1 MKHLIVVDRP
11 KKWALNIPD
20 GNVISAKSY
29 LSDSLYCTMRNVK
42 VFNLCRSYRYQSLGY
57 YVSLLASAR
66 GHKPVPNILAIQ
78 DLKSQAIIRIA
89 SFELDSLIQKSL
101 KPIQGDTF
109 TLSIYFGKNLAKR
122 HNQLSQ
128 RLFAQFQAPLLRAEF
143 IRKDAVWILRSL
155 QPIASKDVPNG
166 HKPFVSEMA
175 EEFFNKRTVNR
186 LKKETRYDLAIL
198 VNPDEELPPSDEKA
212 IRKFIKAAESLDFYA
227 ERITKEDIS
236 RINEFD
242 ALFIRETT
250 SVNHHTYRMAR
261 RAAVEG
267 LVVIDDPESI
277 LTCTNKVYL
286 AELLT
291 KNRVPVPETVILNRD
306 NIKEP
311 PKTLGFPLIL
321 KQPDSSFSQGVLK
334 VDSMEEYITE
344 TDNLFEKSDL
354 LIAQKFIPTPFDW
367 RIGILNG
374 TPLYACRYH
383 MARKHWQIYERTGDG
398 KTHEGQADTLPIDK
412 VPSHVLKNALKAAQ
426 LIGDGFYGVD
436 LKEIDGGA
444 FVIEVNDNPNID
456 SGIEDDYLKDDL
468 YMAIINEILR
478 RIELKK
484 QRKTS

>member
-1 MKHLIVVDRP
+1 MQHLIVVDYP
-11 KKWALNIPD
+11 KKWTLNIPNVD
-20 GNVISAKSY
+20 VISAKSY
-29 LSDSLYCTMRNVK
+29 LSDSAYSTMRNVK
-42 VFNLCRSYRYQSLGY
+42 VFNLCKSYRYQSLGY

-89 SFELDSLIQKSL
+89 SSELDSLIQKSL

-128 RLFAQFQAPLLRAEF
+128 RLFVQFQAPFLRAEF
-143 IRKDAVWILRSL
+143 IKKDALWTLRSL
-155 QPIASKDVPNG
+155 QPIASNDVPDD

-175 EEFFNKRTVNR
+175 GEFFNKRTVNR
-186 LKKETRYDLAIL
+186 SRKETRYDLAIL
-198 VNPDEELPPSDEKA
+198 VNPEEELPPSDDKA
-212 IRKFIKAAESLDFYA
+212 IRKFMKVAESLDFYT
-227 ERITKEDIS
+227 ELITREDIS

-261 RAAVEG
+261 RAAAEG
-267 LVVIDDPESI
+267 LIVIDDPRSI

-286 AELLT
+286 AELLK
-291 KNRVPVPETVILNRD
+291 KNRVPAPDTVILSRD

-311 PKTLGFPLIL
+311 PETLGFPLIL
-321 KQPDSSFSQGVLK
+321 KQPDSSFSHGVLK
-334 VDSMEEYITE
+334 VDSMEEYVTE
-344 TDNLFEKSDL
+344 TDLLFEKSDL

-398 KTHEGQADTLPIDK
+398 KTHEGQADTLPIDA
-412 VPSHVLKNALKAAQ
+412 VPAQVLRNALKAAQ
-426 LIGDGFYGVD
+426 LIGDGLYGVD
-436 LKEIDGGA
+436 LKEIDGEA

-456 SGIEDDYLKDDL
+456 SGIEDEYLKDDL
-468 YMAIINEILR
+468 YTAIMKEILR

-484 QRKTS
+484 ERRAS

>member
-1 MKHLIVVDRP
+1 MQHLIVVDNP
-11 KKWALNIPD
+11 KKWTLNISNVD
-20 GNVISAKSY
+20 VISAKSY
-29 LSDSLYCTMRNVK
+29 LSDSEYSMMRNVK
-42 VFNLCRSYRYQSLGY
+42 VFNLCKSYRYQSLGY

-89 SFELDSLIQKSL
+89 STELDSLIQKSL
-101 KPIQGDTF
+101 KPIQGDSF

-143 IRKDAVWILRSL
+143 IKKDAVWILRTL
-155 QPIASKDVPNG
+155 QPIASNDVPAD

-175 EEFFNKRTVNR
+175 GEFFSKRSVNR
-186 LKKETRYDLAIL
+186 PKKETRYDLAIL
-198 VNPDEELPPSDEKA
+198 VNPAEELPPSDEKA
-212 IRKFIKAAESLDFYA
+212 IRKFIKAAESLDFYT

-261 RAAVEG
+261 RAAAEG

-286 AELLT
+286 AELLK
-291 KNRVPVPETVILNRD
+291 KNRVPAPDTVILNRD

-311 PKTLGFPLIL
+311 PKILGFPLIL

-334 VDSMEEYITE
+334 VDSMDEYITE
-344 TDNLFEKSDL
+344 TENLFEKSDL
-354 LIAQKFIPTPFDW
+354 LIAQKFTPTPFDW

-374 TPLYACRYH
+374 SPLYACRYH

-398 KTHEGQADTLPIDK
+398 KTHEGNADTIPVDA
-412 VPSHVLKNALKAAQ
+412 VPSQVLKSALKAAQ
-426 LIGDGFYGVD
+426 LIGDGLYGVD
-436 LKEIDGGA
+436 LKEIDGDA

-456 SGIEDDYLKDDL
+456 SGIEDEYLKDDL
-468 YMAIINEILR
+468 YESIMKEILR

-484 QRKTS
+484 EKRTS